1 MAGHMT
7 SVCLEQSEEVEDLVS
22 RRRRINGLSV
32 CSGSDRKLHKSTF
45 TAVS

>member
-22 RRRRINGLSV
+22 RRRINGLSV
-32 CSGSDRKLHKSTF
+32 CSGSDRKLHKGTF